1 MAVDTVSPRSRR
13 AILAATLGGVAGTV
27 LARLGG
33 PESARAT
40 NGGAIILGNSPVAPL
55 DGTGI
60 NEASAPTA
68 IHTTSGFG
76 FRATSVGGIG
86 LWGNSDT
93 QAGVYGTSG
102 SNAGVFATSNTYIG
116 SYGQSN
122 SYIGVLG
129 QSNAT
134 NLPSIAGQSFGN
146 STGLEGHSA
155 SGPGPLPA
163 PKAKTGV
170 FGYASQDSAS
180 RGVYGESPAGHGIHG
195 KSSTGW
201 AGYFDG
207 RVLTTKYHELVEVST
222 PSAPA
227 SNHARLFVRDNG
239 SGKTQL
245 CVRFPTGTVKV
256 LATQS

>member
-13 AILAATLGGVAGTV
+13 AILAATLGGVAGTI

-33 PESARAT
+33 PESASAT

-55 DGTGI
+55 DGTGT
-60 NEASAPTA
+60 NEASL
-68 IHTTSGFG
+68 TTGIYTTTGIGFV
-76 FRATSVGGIG
+76 ATSPFGVGVF
-86 LWGNSDT
+86 GNSQSNVGT
-93 QAGVYGTSG
+93 YGQSTSNVGVYGNSTS
-102 SNAGVFATSNTYIG
+102 SVGV
-116 SYGQSN
+116 YGQSGATD
-122 SYIGVLG
+122 SAGV
-129 QSNAT
+129 
-134 NLPSIAGQSFGN
+134 AGRSFGD
-146 STGLEGHSA
+146 STGVQGT
-155 SGPGPLPA
+155 SGATLPTA
-163 PKAKTGV
+163 KAKTGV

-207 RVLTTKYHELVEVST
+207 RVFTTKYHELVEVST

-245 CVRFPTGTVKV
+245 CVRFPTGAVKV